1 MFAAMVAVEEE
12 SNSIALREEQD
23 GDMRS
28 LIVQGNEAVE
38 WKTVHKLRRKENLDE
53 NPNVFPMMSM
63 LTCASAGFWTIG
75 SSRKPPTV
83 LMPLPTA
90 TATAT

>member
-1 MFAAMVAVEEE
+1 LFLTGMFAAMVAVEEE

-23 GDMRS
+23 GDMLS

-53 NPNVFPMMSM
+53 EPQSP
-63 LTCASAGFWTIG
+63 
-75 SSRKPPTV
+75 RKPECV
-83 LMPLPTA
+83 SNDVDAHMR
-90 TATAT
+90 